1 MKKSIIKGIVYGA
14 VFFIAMIVMDKV
26 LNTGN
31 VDMTAEMP
39 AATFPVLYME
49 IDGQRYN
56 EMHGYAQAMETAYM
70 RNNIT
75 ALSENRETGFA
86 IEKFDSEI
94 ESISYEVR
102 SVDGQRLIENTK
114 VAEYVEDEEYIT
126 GQIALKDLIEKNKE
140 YALIFFVELENGQT
154 VRYYTRAIWSE
165 GYNPYEKIAY
175 VVDFNSKTF
184 DKAAA
189 KNLTKYLETNSEG
202 DNTTFNKVNIHSSLS
217 QVSWGNLNVKVEL
230 APVPELIELATQT
243 ASLRMHYVV
252 SVTEE
257 DNEKKYYDVTEYYRI
272 RYTPGRTYLL
282 DFEREM
288 TQFFVAEEDSFVNDK
303 VVLGIADPNL
313 LFTESEDG
321 NHFAFIIQNKLCS
334 YSIADKEFAT
344 LFSFYKENHADAR
357 TIYNHHKLRILNMD
371 EGGNVEFAVVGYMNR
386 GRYEGQVGV
395 QIYFFDRA
403 KNTIEEIVFIP
414 YTKGE
419 QILLAEMENLL
430 YYSRAGKL
438 YVSLEEVVY
447 EIDLETKQQEAIV
460 SILQDDTMQASENHN
475 VMAWQMGKDPNA
487 CEAILLM
494 NLDAG
499 EKMEIKAPE
508 GEYLRP
514 LGFMGEDLIYGYAKA
529 EDVAVDNVGRVTFPM
544 YRVCILGTD
553 GTIQLQYMQQGIY
566 VLDLELHGNQ
576 IQLSRAMRN
585 AKGDWVMTTDDQIMN
600 NQTAVAGKNKVGS
613 VATSTYEKIVQI
625 TVKKMLEPKSIR
637 MLNPKEVL
645 FEGGKE
651 VNLKSE
657 HEEPRYYVYGLD
669 GIEGIYISPANAV
682 NKAYEIA
689 GSVIGDDGKYVWIKG
704 NRVTRNQ
711 IMAITEASVT
721 EEKDSVAIC
730 LDTMLKFEG
739 VIRNSEYLIAQ
750 GETIFTVL
758 EKNLP
763 DAQILDLKGC
773 NLDAMLYYVNRD
785 IPVFASLND
794 GTAVLIVGFN
804 EYNIV
809 VMNPTTGKLYKK
821 GMNDSKEWLEEN
833 GNSFITYVK

>member
-39 AATFPVLYME
+39 AATFPVFYME

-56 EMHGYAQAMETAYM
+56 ELHGYAQPMETGYI

-75 ALSENRETGFA
+75 ALSDNRDTGFA
-86 IEKFDSEI
+86 LKKYDRNIQSV
-94 ESISYEVR
+94 SYEVR

-114 VAEYVEDEEYIT
+114 ITEYQEDDDFIT

-140 YALIFFVELENGQT
+140 YALIFLVELESGQT
-154 VRYYTRAIWSE
+154 VRYYTRAIWTDS
-165 GYNPYEKIAY
+165 YNAAEKIAY
-175 VVDFNSKTF
+175 VVDFNNKTF
-184 DKAAA
+184 DKSAA
-189 KNLTKYLETNSEG
+189 KNLTKYLETNAEG
-202 DNTTFNKVNIHSSLS
+202 DNTTFHKVNIHSSLS
-217 QVSWGNLNVKVEL
+217 QVSWGDLQVQVEL
-230 APVPELIELATQT
+230 TPVPELIELAAQT

-252 SVTEE
+252 SVGEE
-257 DNEKKYYDVTEYYRI
+257 EEKQYYDVTEYYRI
-272 RYTPGRTYLL
+272 RYTPERTYLL

-288 TQFFVAEEDSFVNDK
+288 AQFFVEKEDSFVNDK
-303 VVLGIADPNL
+303 VVLGIADPQL
-313 LFTESEDG
+313 PFTESEDG
-321 NHFAFIIQNKLCS
+321 NNFAFVIQNKLCS
-334 YSIADKEFAT
+334 YSVTDKEFGT
-344 LFSFYKENHADAR
+344 LFSFYNEQHADER
-357 TIYNHHKLRILNMD
+357 TIFNHHDIRILHMD

-395 QIYFFDRA
+395 QLYSYDRM

-414 YTKGE
+414 YSKGE

-430 YYSRAGKL
+430 YFSREGYL
-438 YVSLEEVVY
+438 YLSLEEMVY
-447 EIDLETKQQEAIV
+447 EINLETKKCEDIV
-460 SILQDDTMQASENHN
+460 SILHDDTMQASESHS
-475 VMAWQMGKDPNA
+475 VIAWQRGKDPNA
-487 CEAILLM
+487 CESIVLM
-494 NLDAG
+494 NLYTG
-499 EKMEIKAPE
+499 EKTEIKAPE

-529 EDVAVDNVGRVTFPM
+529 EDVVVDSVGRVTFPM
-544 YRVCILGTD
+544 YRLCILGTD
-553 GTIQLQYMQQGIY
+553 GTIQMQYMQQGIY
-566 VLDLELHGNQ
+566 VLDLELDGNQ
-576 IQLSRAMRN
+576 IHLSRAT
-585 AKGDWVMTTDDQIMN
+585 KDEDGDLEMISADQIMN
-600 NQTAVAGKNKVGS
+600 NQIAVSGKNKVGS

-625 TVKKMLEPKSIR
+625 TVKKTLEPENIR
-637 MLNPKEVL
+637 VLHPKEVL
-645 FEGGKE
+645 YEGGRTVE
-651 VNLKSE
+651 LSSQGE
-657 HEEPRYYVYGLD
+657 DSRYYVYGLR
-669 GIEGIYISPANAV
+669 GIEGIYRSPANAV
-682 NKAYEIA
+682 NKAYEVS
-689 GSVIGDDGKYVWIKG
+689 GSVIGEDGQYVWIKG
-704 NRVTRNQ
+704 NRVSRNQ
-711 IMAITEASVT
+711 IMAITAASVT

-739 VIRNSEYLIAQ
+739 IIRNSEYLLAQ

-763 DAQILDLKGC
+763 DAEILDLKGC
-773 NLDAMLYYVNRD
+773 NLEAMLYYVNRD

>member
-14 VFFIAMIVMDKV
+14 VFFIAMIVIDKI

-31 VDMTAEMP
+31 VDMTAEMSP
-39 AATFPVLYME
+39 ATFPVLYME

-56 EMHGYAQAMETAYM
+56 EMHGYAESMEVAYM

-75 ALSENRETGFA
+75 ALSENRDTGFA
-86 IEKFDSEI
+86 LKKFDSNI
-94 ESISYEVR
+94 NSISYEVR

-114 VAEYVEDEEYIT
+114 VTEYVEDEDFIT
-126 GQIALKDLIEKNKE
+126 GHVALKDLIEKNIE
-140 YALIFFVELENGQT
+140 YALIFLVELENGQT

-165 GYNPYEKIAY
+165 GYNPAEKIAY

-184 DKAAA
+184 DKSAA

-217 QVSWGNLNVKVEL
+217 QVSWGDLKVQVEL
-230 APVPELIELATQT
+230 APIPELVELATQT

-252 SVTEE
+252 SVGE
-257 DNEKKYYDVTEYYRI
+257 DDGKKYYDVTEYYRI

-288 TQFFVAEEDSFVNDK
+288 TQFFEEEEEAFVNDK
-303 VVLGIADPNL
+303 VVLGIADPKL
-313 LFTESEDG
+313 PFEETDDG
-321 NHFAFIIQNKLCS
+321 NHFAFVIQNKLCS
-334 YSIADKEFAT
+334 YSVTDKEFAT
-344 LFSFYKENHADAR
+344 LFSFYNEEHADER
-357 TIYNHHKLRILNMD
+357 TIYNHHNIRILNMD
-371 EGGNVEFAVVGYMNR
+371 EGGNMEFAVAGYMNR

-395 QIYFFDRA
+395 QIYSYERS
-403 KNTIEEIVFIP
+403 KNTIEELVFIP

-430 YYSRAGKL
+430 YYSREGHL
-438 YVSLEEVVY
+438 YLTLEDMVY
-447 EIDLETKQQEAIV
+447 EIDMETKKQEGIV
-460 SILQDDTMQASENHN
+460 SILQDDTMQSSESHS
-475 VMAWQMGKDPNA
+475 VIAWQIGKDPNA

-494 NLDAG
+494 NLEAG

-529 EDVAVDNVGRVTFPM
+529 EDVIVDNVGRVTFPM
-544 YRVCILGTD
+544 YRLCILGTD

-566 VLDLELHGNQ
+566 VLDLELEGNQ
-576 IQLSRAMRN
+576 IHLSRAMKN
-585 AKGDWVMTTDDQIMN
+585 AKGELVAATDDQIMN
-600 NQTAVAGKNKVGS
+600 NQTAAAGKNKVGS
-613 VATSTYEKIVQI
+613 VATSTFEKIVQI
-625 TVKKMLEPKSIR
+625 TVKKTLEPKSIR

-651 VNLKSE
+651 VELKSE
-657 HEEPRYYVYGLD
+657 NVGARYYVYGLD
-669 GIEGIYISPANAV
+669 GIEGIYRSPANAV
-682 NKAYEIA
+682 NKAYEIS
-689 GSVIGDDGKYVWIKG
+689 GSVIGENGKYVWIKG

-739 VIRNSEYLIAQ
+739 IIRNSEYLIAQ

-763 DAQILDLKGC
+763 DAQVLDLKGC
-773 NLDAMLYYVNRD
+773 NLESMLYYVNRD

-821 GMNDSKEWLEEN
+821 GMNDSKEWLEDN